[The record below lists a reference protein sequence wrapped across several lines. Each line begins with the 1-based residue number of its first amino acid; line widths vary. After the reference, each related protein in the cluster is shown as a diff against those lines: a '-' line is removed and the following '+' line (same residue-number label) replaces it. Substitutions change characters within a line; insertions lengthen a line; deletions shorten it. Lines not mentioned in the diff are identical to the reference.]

1 MVHLIYTAAS
11 EPRTSAPVSSITD
24 PTVLHVDQ
32 QVCLL
37 DLDFGLPVQVRDSAL
52 GVEKDDIPESDV
64 NKEFKLDQLA
74 ESGELGAQY
83 TNGKPNDL
91 ILKLQRT
98 TPYYKVGADS
108 CVVSG
113 CSFKESLVGALR
125 SLSTV

>member
-1 MVHLIYTAAS
+1 MLQYRA
-11 EPRTSAPVSSITD
+11 PR
-24 PTVLHVDQ
+24 LNLYQ

-98 TPYYKVGADS
+98 TPYYKVGS
-108 CVVSG
+108 YYTVVLGSYY
-113 CSFKESLVGALR
+113 R
-125 SLSTV
+125 